1 MIFAVLVVFYSRF
14 MADQKSS
21 RVATNLAY
29 RVRKMQVRAPAKLAQ
44 RSSFFIPAF
53 QLEHHAFD
61 VSVILVPLQEL

>member
-1 MIFAVLVVFYSRF
+1 

-29 RVRKMQVRAPAKLAQ
+29 SSAEDAGSCASQLPQ

-53 QLEHHAFD
+53 QLEDHAFN
-61 VSVILVPLQEL
+61 VLVILVPPQEL